1 MTDVLCFGEDS
12 GHEQVIS
19 SLLKRLSVDEGVP
32 FTLTW
37 RSATHGHGRVV
48 SELKSLLRDI
58 RKEKG
63 DFPDLIVVATDA
75 NCVGYGRRRRDI
87 TDLTDKIPGIRVVC
101 ALPDPHIERWL
112 LIDSAAFKSVWAS
125 DVRRPI
131 KNANGTVI
139 NGFCGKQCGRR
150 GFLPPLAGLSMPRTS
165 SMPWTWTAPGVT
177 ILRSDIFWTNSGPSS
192 GNGECDEHMR
202 SRSPQRRPGVS
213 PPAYHPL
220 AYHPPADRF

>member
-87 TDLTDKIPGIRVVC
+87 TDLTDRIPGIRVVC

-112 LIDSAAFKSVWAS
+112 LIDSAAFKSVLGVGCQAP
-125 DVRRPI
+125 DQKCERDRYKRILREAVRQAGISPSLGGIEYAEDIVNAMDLDRSGRDDPSLGHFLDELRPI
-131 KNANGTVI
+131 I
-139 NGFCGKQCGRR
+139 REW
-150 GFLPPLAGLSMPRTS
+150 RT
-165 SMPWTWTAPGVT
+165 
-177 ILRSDIFWTNSGPSS
+177 R
-192 GNGECDEHMR
+192 
-202 SRSPQRRPGVS
+202 
-213 PPAYHPL
+213 
-220 AYHPPADRF
+220 